1 MANVYIALGS
11 NQGQRLEHLR
21 AAVAA
26 LTAVMTVERSSSVY
40 ETAAAYV
47 EDQPAFLNAV
57 VTGTTRLSPHE
68 LLVAL
73 KNIENHMGRRAGV
86 RFGPRPIDLDIL
98 LYDELALATPELTI
112 PHPRMP
118 ERAFVLR
125 PLAELAPELVSAA
138 MLAQAEVGA
147 VLALVAPPLCA

>member
-1 MANVYIALGS
+1 MAKVYLALGS

-26 LTAVMTVERSSSVY
+26 LGAVLAVERSSSVY

-47 EDQPAFLNAV
+47 EDQPPFLNAV
-57 VTGTTRLSPHE
+57 IVGATELGPHE
-68 LLVAL
+68 LLAAL
-73 KNIENHMGRRAGV
+73 KTIETQMGRRAEV

-98 LYDELALATPELTI
+98 LYADLTLDTPELKI
-112 PHPRMP
+112 PHPRMH

-138 MLAQAEVGA
+138 LLAQAEVGA
-147 VLALVAPPLCA
+147 VLALVAPPLH